1 MTQYLDSS
9 ALLCS
14 VLPDDPD
21 FAACDTLLAQEGN
34 WTSSHALNEVF
45 ATLTGG
51 RLGVRI
57 DADVAAAMIR
67 ESIVPCVRFIEI
79 SVEDVVT
86 AQGNARQ
93 QGVRGGAIY
102 DYMHLV
108 AARKAGVERLI
119 TLNLNDFN
127 ILRRDDDPLVERP

>member
-1 MTQYLDSS
+1 MSRYLDSS
-9 ALLCS
+9 TLLCS
-14 VLPDDPD
+14 LLPDDPD
-21 FAACDTLLAQEGN
+21 FAACDALLAEEGN
-34 WTSSHALNEVF
+34 WTTSHALNEVF

-67 ESIVPCVRFIEI
+67 ESILPSVRFVEI
-79 SVEDVVT
+79 SVDDVMA

-108 AARKAGVERLI
+108 AARKAGVERLT

-127 ILRRDDDPLVERP
+127 VLRRDGDPLIERP

>member
-1 MTQYLDSS
+1 MSRYLDSS

-14 VLPDDPD
+14 LLPDDPD
-21 FAACDTLLAQEGN
+21 FAACDALLAQEGN
-34 WTSSHALNEVF
+34 WTTSHALNEVF

-67 ESIVPCVRFIEI
+67 ESILPSVRFVEI
-79 SVEDVVT
+79 SVDDVVA
-86 AQGNARQ
+86 AQGNSRQ

-108 AARKAGVERLI
+108 AARKAGVERLT

-127 ILRRDDDPLVERP
+127 VLWRDGDPLIERP